1 MKKKYVKAVLC
12 ALVFLSGYLL
22 FAQEAEEKS
31 TGQKDR
37 LHWSLGL
44 LAEGN
49 MNVPKGYAL
58 GAGLYGM
65 FVLPDWVKTG
75 RFSAGV
81 KLLYS
86 TEFKRY
92 GLFDTAVL
100 FRWNFYDFTK
110 FKTCDSGF
118 FVQAEGGVSLGWNGK
133 TAKPFVFGLG
143 EGTFGYRFAVKNFF
157 IEPYIR
163 GGYPVIW
170 AAGISG
176 GFRI

>member
-12 ALVFLSGYLL
+12 ALVFLSGCLL

-31 TGQKDR
+31 TRQKDR

-92 GLFDTAVL
+92 G
-100 FRWNFYDFTK
+100 
-110 FKTCDSGF
+110 S
-118 FVQAEGGVSLGWNGK
+118 FVPLEFL
-133 TAKPFVFGLG
+133 
-143 EGTFGYRFAVKNFF
+143 
-157 IEPYIR
+157 
-163 GGYPVIW
+163 
-170 AAGISG
+170 
-176 GFRI
+176 